1 MVIKKKK
8 DTFNDYSV
16 ELSWGQ
22 LNAVYRA
29 LENDHADPL
38 ADELFAELGWYL
50 QNVPGP
56 GEDEEEYKAAKEAEK
71 EAVAAGQGGEGPEG
85 GELLG
90 QEVEGPENLETGDE
104 PEGFPGRG
112 SMTGEEVPGS
122 EGPVP
127 PEGPE
132 APPEHDER
140 PERPEPEM
148 AFAESLADKYLE
160 RPPGR

>member
-22 LNAVYRA
+22 LNAIHRA
-29 LENDHADPL
+29 LEQEHADPL

-71 EAVAAGQGGEGPEG
+71 QATEMGQGGEGPQAN
-85 GELLG
+85 ELLG
-90 QEVEGPENLETGDE
+90 DEVQEPGMGGEEGTE
-104 PEGFPGRG
+104 PMPSAGNV
-112 SMTGEEVPGS
+112 TGEEIPGS
-122 EGPVP
+122 EGPVG
-127 PEGPE
+127 PEGQE
-132 APPEHDER
+132 PPPGHDER
-140 PERPEPEM
+140 PERPEPDM
-148 AFAESLADKYLE
+148 AFAESVDELLE
-160 RPPGR
+160 RPPR